1 MESKQVILMNTEE
14 FKFEKIGEG
23 KEQKIIISGQA
34 MPLKEMS
41 RNGVF
46 YRDESVKKAYKSLEK
61 CAFLFNH
68 DTNQPKGHVVSTE
81 MTEGGITY
89 KADIDP
95 EEKDFIRKVERG
107 DIRHVSVGCM
117 VEKPDF
123 NEEEG
128 TITVDVKEFVELSS
142 VPVPGFKNTSA
153 NKEGAMFLAESFGN
167 TEFLDKLKE
176 TAKGKPEDGSGPN
189 PDCDKKKDKEEA
201 EDEDED
207 KPEDKKEAE
216 DEKDKD
222 KEEPED
228 KEKPEDEKEEVDPE
242 KKPEDEEAE
251 DEKDKDKDKDKE
263 ESLTEEIEPETEPT
277 PEEKMNTLNSK
288 VEDLFSKFDEVVN
301 RLAILESKVDTMN
314 DSEEAVE
321 SKEEK
326 VEPSPDTTETFETNK
341 ILPKSADSVKLKEE
355 AFKAEPTKKKEV
367 NMNKVRLENSY

>member
-201 EDEDED
+201 EDEED
-207 KPEDKKEAE
+207 EDKKEA
-216 DEKDKD
+216 D
-222 KEEPED
+222 EEPED
-228 KEKPEDEKEEVDPE
+228 KEKPEEEEVDP
-242 KKPEDEEAE
+242 KKPEDEEDE
-251 DEKDKDKDKDKE
+251 DEKDKEKDKDKE